1 MPNDPPSTRSARA
14 AAQNDATA
22 RLLLGCVR
30 DEAIF
35 ALDALGRVASWN
47 PGAAAV
53 LGYAAPDVLGRHVST
68 FYPREDVQLGR
79 PEREL
84 RLAQAG
90 RYEVEGWR
98 LTANGTRLYAHVILS
113 PLEGEEDGR
122 RVPGYAVVVRDITE
136 RIRTEEALRA
146 SEAKFSGII
155 SISSDAIIS
164 VDEEQRIVHFNQ
176 GAEAVFG
183 WREQEI
189 VGQPLDVLI
198 PPDVHDRH
206 GEHLRRFAGGDVVSK
221 KMGER
226 QEIFGV
232 RKGGERFPAEASIS
246 RLDVGGQR
254 LFTAVLRDV
263 TERKEAERAL
273 AEALEQARAARDEA
287 QAAVRAREDVLH
299 VVSHDLGNSLSAV
312 VINTTVLLKTLPD
325 APEDVR
331 QRISSVRD
339 LARRMQRL
347 RQDLLDV
354 ASIEQ
359 GRLSVEWDA
368 WHPGP
373 LAAEAVEAFAPL
385 AGEKEVELAVQVD
398 PAVPEVEG
406 DRERVM
412 QVLANLLGN
421 AVKFT
426 PAGGRV
432 ELRVDAA
439 PGEVRF
445 AVRDTGPGI
454 DAENQAH
461 VFDRFWTSR
470 TSNRHGAGLGLA
482 IARGIV
488 EAHGGRIWVESTP
501 GEGSTFAFT
510 LPLHPAAPEEEE

>member
-1 MPNDPPSTRSARA
+1 MSGAPHTNDELS
-14 AAQNDATA
+14 
-22 RLLLGCVR
+22 RLLLECVR

-35 ALDALGRVASWN
+35 ALDAQGRVSSWN
-47 PGAAAV
+47 PGARAV
-53 LGYAAPDVLGRHVST
+53 LGYAEDEVMGRHVSI

-90 RYEVEGWR
+90 RFEVEGWR
-98 LTANGTRLYAHVILS
+98 CRADHTRVLAHVIMA
-113 PLEGEEDGR
+113 PLEHQDGR
-122 RVPGYAVVVRDITE
+122 RLPGYAVVMRDVTE
-136 RIRTEEALRA
+136 RIRAEEALRA

-155 SISSDAIIS
+155 SISSDAIVS
-164 VDEEQRIVHFNQ
+164 VDEEQRVVHFNK

-183 WREQEI
+183 WKEHEI
-189 VGQPLDVLI
+189 VGQRLEVLL
-198 PPDVHDRH
+198 PGHARDRH
-206 GEHLRRFAGGDVVSK
+206 ADHLRRFAQGPVVAK
-221 KMGER
+221 RMGER

-232 RKGGERFPAEASIS
+232 RKNGDEFPAEASIS
-246 RLDVGGQR
+246 RLELGARR

-273 AEALEQARAARDEA
+273 AQALEQAREATGAA

-299 VVSHDLGNSLSAV
+299 VVSHDLGNSLSAIV
-312 VINTTVLLKTLPD
+312 VNTTVLLRTLPPE
-325 APEDVR
+325 AEDVR
-331 QRISSVRD
+331 QRVASVRD

-359 GRLSVEWDA
+359 GQLSVEWDS
-368 WHPGP
+368 WHPG
-373 LAAEAVEAFAPL
+373 AVVSEALEAFAPL
-385 AGEKEVELAVQVD
+385 AGEKGVELSAEVD
-398 PAVPEVEG
+398 DDVPEVEG
-406 DRERVM
+406 DRERVI

-432 ELRVDAA
+432 TLRVQAA
-439 PGEVRF
+439 PDEVRF

-454 DAENQAH
+454 APENQGL
-461 VFDRFWTSR
+461 VWDRFWKSR
-470 TSNRHGAGLGLA
+470 TANRHGAGLGLA

-488 EAHGGRIWVESTP
+488 EAHGGRIWLESAE
-501 GEGSTFAFT
+501 GEGSTFSFT
-510 LPLHPAAPEEEE
+510 LPLHPTPDDEDDGDSAG

>member
-1 MPNDPPSTRSARA
+1 MSAAPPTDETS
-14 AAQNDATA
+14 
-22 RLLLGCVR
+22 RLLLACVR

-47 PGAAAV
+47 PGAQAV
-53 LGYAAPDVLGRHVST
+53 LGHAAADVLGRHVSL

-98 LTANGTRLYAHVILS
+98 LTADGSRLYAHVILS
-113 PLEGEEDGR
+113 PLEDEGGR
-122 RVPGYAVVVRDITE
+122 RVPGYAMVLRDITE
-136 RIRTEEALRA
+136 RIRAEEALRA

-164 VDEEQRIVHFNQ
+164 VDEDQRIVHFNQ
-176 GAEAVFG
+176 GAVAVFG
-183 WREQEI
+183 WQEHEI
-189 VGQPLDVLI
+189 VGQPLEVLLPEDVR
-198 PPDVHDRH
+198 DRH
-206 GEHLRRFAGGDVVSK
+206 AEHLRRFAAGPVVSK

-232 RKGGERFPAEASIS
+232 RKNGERFPAEASIS
-246 RLDVGGQR
+246 KLDLGGRR

-273 AEALEQARAARDEA
+273 AEALEQARAATDAA

-312 VINTTVLLKTLPD
+312 VVNTTVLLKTLPEEQ
-325 APEDVR
+325 EDVR
-331 QRISSVRD
+331 RRIASVRD

-368 WHPGP
+368 WHPAP

-385 AGEKEVELAVQVD
+385 AGEKGIELAAEVD
-398 PAVPEVEG
+398 PALPEVEG

-439 PGEVRF
+439 PDEVRF

-454 DAENQAH
+454 DPENQAH
-461 VFDRFWTSR
+461 VFDRFWKSR
-470 TSNRHGAGLGLA
+470 TSNRYGAGLGLA

-488 EAHGGRIWVESTP
+488 EAHGGRIWLESTP
-501 GEGSTFAFT
+501 GDGSTFAFA
-510 LPLHPAAPEEEE
+510 LPLHPAAPDDEE

>member
-1 MPNDPPSTRSARA
+1 MSSTPPSLPPDLS
-14 AAQNDATA
+14 
-22 RLLLGCVR
+22 RLLLECVR

-35 ALDALGRVASWN
+35 ALDAQGRVASWN
-47 PGAAAV
+47 PGARAV
-53 LGYAAPDVLGRHVST
+53 LGFADEEVLGRHVSL
-68 FYPREDVQLGR
+68 FYPSEDVRLGR

-90 RYEVEGWR
+90 RFEVEGWR
-98 LTANGTRLYAHVILS
+98 CRADGTRVLAHVILA
-113 PLEGEEDGR
+113 PLGDGTGR
-122 RVPGYAVVVRDITE
+122 RLPGYAMVLRDITE
-136 RIRTEEALRA
+136 RIGAEEALRA

-155 SISSDAIIS
+155 SISSDAIVS
-164 VDEEQRIVHFNQ
+164 VDESQRIVHFNQ

-183 WREQEI
+183 WKEHEI

-198 PPDVHDRH
+198 PGHARH
-206 GEHLRRFAGGDVVSK
+206 RHADHLRRFADGPVVAK
-221 KMGER
+221 RMGER

-232 RKGGERFPAEASIS
+232 RKGGEEFPAEASIS
-246 RLDVGGQR
+246 KLELGATR

-273 AEALEQARAARDEA
+273 ARALEQAREATAAA

-299 VVSHDLGNSLSAV
+299 VVSHDLGNSLSAIV
-312 VINTTVLLKTLPD
+312 VNTTVLLRTLPPGAD
-325 APEDVR
+325 DVR
-331 QRISSVRD
+331 QRVSSVRD

-359 GRLSVEWDA
+359 GQLSVEWDDL
-368 WHPGP
+368 HPGAV
-373 LAAEAVEAFAPL
+373 AAEALEAFAPL
-385 AGEKEVELAVQVD
+385 AGEKGVELAAQVD
-398 PAVPEVEG
+398 GDVPGVEG
-406 DRERVM
+406 DRDRVL

-432 ELRVDAA
+432 TLTVRAA
-439 PGEVRF
+439 PGEVVF

-454 DAENQAH
+454 EPENQAH
-461 VFDRFWTSR
+461 VWDRFWKSR

-482 IARGIV
+482 ISRGIV
-488 EAHGGRIWVESTP
+488 QAHGGRIWLESTP
-501 GEGSTFAFT
+501 GQGSTFSFT
-510 LPLHPAAPEEEE
+510 LPLHPPPPDEDEA